1 MATPSPVYR
10 KFCALLGL
18 LAFNDP
24 CLAYDYKLSGF
35 ANQASTIGFNE
46 APINKSKGI
55 YPMQQYATIA
65 GYLSLGF
72 SLLPK
77 DLEKKGHS
85 LKGLV
90 GGMVGGVLFDG
101 TKRFSGGS
109 VVYQRFAFYDGF
121 YGGG

>member
-77 DLEKKGHS
+77 RFRKKGHS

-90 GGMVGGVLFDG
+90 GGMVGGCSLMGQSVSRAVRLCTKGLLFMTG
-101 TKRFSGGS
+101 FMAGG
-109 VVYQRFAFYDGF
+109 
-121 YGGG
+121 